1 MQTIRVIQLCLQ
13 YCIPVGL
20 ENPRSSMM
28 WHVPQLA
35 ALKLQGSFKAIQV
48 DFCFFGTRWQKPTT
62 CWLWNVLA
70 VPHSVGRM
78 KCKKQSALNDKQERI
93 CICKFSGQPHIL
105 LSGSSG
111 ARGFRTKLA
120 EAYPYG
126 LARSWCPFLL
136 NRAD

>member
-126 LARSWCPFLL
+126 LAQLL
-136 NRAD
+136 VSILVKQS